1 MSKPFMFHFTAKL
14 YTIFYSRNFFRN
26 FFLGKA
32 KKISPR
38 KQKLSF
44 LYYKTYFYGTRAK
57 NSESGKTF
65 GVNL

>member
-26 FFLGKA
+26 FFLKKA

-38 KQKLSF
+38 SKNFRFYVIKKHIFIAQEQKKLRKREDFRS
-44 LYYKTYFYGTRAK
+44 
-57 NSESGKTF
+57 
-65 GVNL
+65 

>member
-1 MSKPFMFHFTAKL
+1 MSKPFTFHFAAKL
-14 YTIFYSRNFFRN
+14 YTFFYSRNFFRN

-44 LYYKTYFYGTRAK
+44 LCYKTYFYGTRAK